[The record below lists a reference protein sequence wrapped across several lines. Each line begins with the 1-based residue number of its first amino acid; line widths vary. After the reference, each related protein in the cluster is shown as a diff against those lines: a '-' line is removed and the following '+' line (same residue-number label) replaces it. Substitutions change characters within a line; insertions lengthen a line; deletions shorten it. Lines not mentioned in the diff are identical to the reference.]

1 MSSTFVRRSGSVA
14 ILVGIVALSLATLV
28 GQEIPDAPY
37 TEVPNWGPEKVGDFN
52 WEPAGVDTDAKGNVY
67 YLRRSSPAL
76 FVMDPSGK
84 VLKSFGNDMFV
95 WAHGLHVDRQNNIW
109 ATDCTIGPSAGSQSQ
124 LQLPDAK
131 AKAAGK
137 GHVVYKFSP
146 NGKLLMTLGKMGQPG
161 SGTDQFECPA
171 DVITGKDG
179 TIYVTDGHEG
189 EHPNG
194 RIHMFTKDGKL
205 IKIFGKKGSG
215 PGEFASPH
223 TLAWDSQGRLF
234 VCDRSN
240 GRIEIFD
247 KDGNF
252 LQETKA
258 FGGPAG
264 IAITSDDTMYVCC
277 AKNQVYVGSAK
288 TLQVTG
294 IVKDVWAEGL
304 AADNN
309 GSFYVGEV
317 FRHNWRKFTR
327 KK

>member
-84 VLKSFGNDMFV
+84 VLRSFGNDMFV

-124 LQLPDAK
+124 LQLPDVK
-131 AKAAGK
+131 AKASGK
-137 GHVVYKFSP
+137 GHAVYKFSP
-146 NGKLLMTLGKMGQPG
+146 KGKLLMTLGKIGQPG

-189 EHPNG
+189 DHPNG

-205 IKIFGKKGSG
+205 IKIFGKKGNG

-234 VCDRSN
+234 VGDRSN

-309 GSFYVGEV
+309 GSFFHKYIIDNIKRSN
-317 FRHNWRKFTR
+317 FCIY
-327 KK
+327 